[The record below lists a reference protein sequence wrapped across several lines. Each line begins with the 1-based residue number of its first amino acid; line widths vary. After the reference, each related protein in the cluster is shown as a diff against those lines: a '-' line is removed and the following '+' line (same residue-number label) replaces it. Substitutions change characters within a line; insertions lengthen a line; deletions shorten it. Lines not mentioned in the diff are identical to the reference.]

1 MDTIKLPITFDK
13 GRISVIEEFT
23 RPYYSQV
30 IALACRIEKGELP
43 LEITYGVKD
52 STFIEFREAELRYT
66 LNRFWPEIQLTS
78 LRQTEASD
86 TGQRRLIVDF
96 VHEGQ

>member
-13 GRISVIEEFT
+13 GRMSFIEEFT

-52 STFIEFREAELRYT
+52 STFIEFRESELRYT
-66 LNRFWPEIQLTS
+66 MNRFWPEVQLTS
-78 LRQTEASD
+78 IKQTEPND
-86 TGQRRLIVDF
+86 DGRRRVIIDF
-96 VHEGQ
+96 VHEEQ